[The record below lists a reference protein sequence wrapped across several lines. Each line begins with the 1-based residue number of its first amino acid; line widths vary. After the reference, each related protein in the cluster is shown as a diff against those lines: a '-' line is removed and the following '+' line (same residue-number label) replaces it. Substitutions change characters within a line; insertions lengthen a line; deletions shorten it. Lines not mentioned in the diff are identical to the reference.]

1 MKKLLLYSKK
11 LKGGIFS
18 LIYIMFIKYCKQHN
32 IHLKDKEVSFYL
44 KQYKHKFIIRT
55 NTSDVLI
62 LWALCLAGEYDI
74 EWNEKFT
81 PKLIVDA
88 GANVGFFSLI
98 IASYFPDAK
107 IIAIEPDEKNYEL
120 LCKNVEDMKNVVPV
134 LSGVWNADVCLKV
147 HSENESYGITV
158 EESEDGEGIMAIGVN
173 TLLKQY
179 GLSGADDEIIDI
191 FKMDIEGSEY
201 PVFSKNYE
209 KWISRVK
216 CYIIELH
223 EYFHKGCD
231 ELINQRLVIENG
243 YHRKEHMEDTI
254 FYQDGVLKE

>member
-1 MKKLLLYSKK
+1 M
-11 LKGGIFS
+11 
-18 LIYIMFIKYCKQHN
+18 
-32 IHLKDKEVSFYL
+32 
-44 KQYKHKFIIRT
+44 
-55 NTSDVLI
+55 
-62 LWALCLAGEYDI
+62 
-74 EWNEKFT
+74 
-81 PKLIVDA
+81 
-88 GANVGFFSLI
+88 I

-201 PVFSKNYE
+201 PVFTKNYE

-216 CYIIELH
+216 CYIIEVH